1 MQNDVS
7 LLYMRT
13 LHKYLMPLT
22 LHVPSRTIYLH
33 RIVFILLFNQSKH
46 SYVRTRICH
55 NTKQIKKTPR
65 RDLSYWNLFDYTVSY
80 TYVHNI
86 IIIIIVF
93 DHCALILT
101 IHSDPNTHW
110 IFTSAVILHLGV
122 LAGCTV
128 VCRGMWLLPFSTTF
142 IHSGT
147 LCNPQNM
154 TTQRDEVIEQNL
166 DLRK

>member
-1 MQNDVS
+1 
-7 LLYMRT
+7 
-13 LHKYLMPLT
+13 MPLT
-22 LHVPSRTIYLH
+22 SHVPSRTIYLH

-46 SYVRTRICH
+46 SYVRARICH
-55 NTKQIKKTPR
+55 NNTITKQIKKTPR
-65 RDLSYWNLFDYTVSY
+65 RDLSYWNLFDCTVSY
-80 TYVHNI
+80 TYVHN
-86 IIIIIVF
+86 IIIIVF

-122 LAGCTV
+122 LAVCTV
-128 VCRGMWLLPFSTTF
+128 VGRGMWLLPFSTTF

-147 LCNPQNM
+147 LFNLQNM
-154 TTQRDEVIEQNL
+154 KTQRDEVIKQNL